1 MEAISQREK
10 DSVSLAQIAG
20 MAILSFLICRVVVLN
35 TAFPCGVALITVLMY
50 RSKLN
55 IYLLL
60 PMFLGA
66 ITFFNSNYLFYGDAA
81 AFIITGIVFTMM
93 NGKKTELSVRSCMAL
108 IIVNACNIIYY
119 VTTKMFYRLDV
130 VMMIMESLLILI
142 LIYILNNFL
151 DFMKAACYGDFKRK
165 IRSEMGAEKAIAS
178 VSTVLLLMFCGT
190 GLWSVNTGSFSLPI
204 IGGLLVTLIFGYS
217 LGISGGLIAATASS
231 VCVILCAAYTPAVT
245 MVFLAGGFAAGIF
258 TEDHRIVAA
267 VCFSGACLSLGM
279 ITMYPDLFIPPY
291 EPLLASAVM
300 VLIPKKVL
308 LAIRKVFSKVK
319 RDHSYYEM
327 ETKTQVLKVLDE
339 QLRTFER
346 LSNLYGNARNSRN
359 IIAYQFNGMAQVTER
374 LKQEIKEIKH
384 PAVWTDAKP
393 KFDVRVAHSAYGRS
407 GSVSGDSF
415 QYKEISDSEYAI
427 LLSDGMGK
435 GTAAASESGLAVTT
449 LMDLISAGFDV
460 KLALKTVNNIL
471 LLQNESE
478 IFSTVDLAMIDKI
491 GGKLRLFKIGA
502 AATFIKRGE
511 KVAAVKMAALPLG
524 IVDGLHIDF
533 INVRLRP
540 GDQIIMVS
548 DGICDANREDLEMSW
563 LQNAIYGIKSKD
575 PQTISDLIVNKAV
588 ESYGI
593 REKDDM
599 TVITAVIQ

>member
-20 MAILSFLICRVVVLN
+20 MVALSFLICRVVVLN
-35 TAFPCGVALITVLMY
+35 TVFPCGVALITVLMY

-60 PMFLGA
+60 PMFLGL
-66 ITFFNSNYLFYGDAA
+66 ITYLNSNYLFYGDMA
-81 AFIITGIVFTMM
+81 AFIITGIVFSMM
-93 NGKKTELSVRSCMAL
+93 NSKKTELSVRSCMAL
-108 IIVNACNIIYY
+108 LIVNACNAIYY
-119 VTTKMFYRLDV
+119 IAAKMFYRLDIV
-130 VMMIMESLLILI
+130 TMIIESLLILI
-142 LIYILNNFL
+142 LIYIINNFL
-151 DFMKAACYGDFKRK
+151 DFMKAASYGDYKRK

-178 VSTVLLLMFCGT
+178 ISTIFVLMICGT
-190 GLWSVNTGSFSLPI
+190 GLWSVNTGAFSLPI
-204 IGGLLVTLIFGYS
+204 IGGLLITLIFGYC
-217 LGISGGLIAATASS
+217 LGISGGLIAGAATSM
-231 VCVILCAAYTPAVT
+231 CVILCTSYPPAVT
-245 MVFLAGGFAAGIF
+245 LVFLAGGFAAGIF
-258 TEDHRIVAA
+258 TDDHRIVAA
-267 VCFSGACLSLGM
+267 VCFSGSCLALGM
-279 ITMYPDLFIPPY
+279 ITLYPELFVPPY

-300 VLIPKKVL
+300 VLIPKRFVL
-308 LAIRKVFSKVK
+308 ALRKVFSKVK
-319 RDHSYYEM
+319 RDHAYYEM
-327 ETKTQVLKVLDE
+327 ETKAQVLNVLDE

-346 LSNLYGNARNSRN
+346 LSNLYGNARNNRN
-359 IIAYQFNGMAQVTER
+359 IIAYQFNGMAQVTEK

-384 PAVWTDAKP
+384 PAVWAEAKP

-407 GSVSGDSF
+407 GGVSGDSF
-415 QYKEISDSEYAI
+415 QYKEISESEYAI

-435 GTAAASESGLAVTT
+435 GSAAAGESGLAVTT

-471 LLQNESE
+471 LLQDESE

-502 AATFIKRGE
+502 AATFIKRGD

-548 DGICDANREDLEMSW
+548 DGICDANREDLEMTW
-563 LQNAIYGIKSKD
+563 IQEAIRVIKSKD